1 MADSTGPNPNAP
13 PFIPGGQAFGVG
25 VRGHHGFDMGTHLS
39 EEHMVAMSQ
48 RAPPGH
54 ETKRQMELTRALH
67 GSKAQGKQKCP
78 EDNLEATQG
87 SRKSSFARQFQEQS
101 DAMGSAESLASAMS
115 SCVQLPSM
123 SYEEVRPPW
132 ALAQADKF
140 EYEDC
145 PFCRLRRSHC
155 TWLKTEIKRLK
166 SEAAAVQTTIP
177 PSILPELMKEL
188 EVERWNCRCWGLVAL
203 NSQAGRLPPSGY
215 TGGVDDIVAS
225 SCPRCE
231 EWRQEVLDLQEEA
244 RFLDAQC
251 KARIEFRSGQARQVE
266 DLLIA
271 KRRVEAKLL
280 SAGQG
285 VADDGKLS
293 VITRV
298 NLADEDAWITAAKQP
313 L

>member
-1 MADSTGPNPNAP
+1 
-13 PFIPGGQAFGVG
+13 
-25 VRGHHGFDMGTHLS
+25 
-39 EEHMVAMSQ
+39 
-48 RAPPGH
+48 
-54 ETKRQMELTRALH
+54 
-67 GSKAQGKQKCP
+67 
-78 EDNLEATQG
+78 
-87 SRKSSFARQFQEQS
+87 
-101 DAMGSAESLASAMS
+101 MGSAESVAAAMS

-123 SYEEVRPPW
+123 AHEEVRPPW

-145 PFCRLRRSHC
+145 PFCRMRRSHC

-177 PSILPELMKEL
+177 PIILPELMEQL
-188 EVERWNCRCWGLVAL
+188 E
-203 NSQAGRLPPSGY
+203 AGRLPPSGY

-244 RFLDAQC
+244 RELDAQC
-251 KARIEFRSGQARQVE
+251 KARIEFRSGQARKVE

-271 KRRVEAKLL
+271 KRRIEAKLL
-280 SAGQG
+280 SAGHG

-298 NLADEDAWITAAKQP
+298 NLADEDALLTAAKQP